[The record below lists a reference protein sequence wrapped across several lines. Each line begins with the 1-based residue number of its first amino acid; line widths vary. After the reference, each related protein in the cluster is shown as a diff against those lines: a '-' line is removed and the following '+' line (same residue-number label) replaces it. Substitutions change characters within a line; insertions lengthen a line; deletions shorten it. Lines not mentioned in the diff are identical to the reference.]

1 MVSPANTPIAADV
14 VICMWGPGHGAGVVS
29 RQMCASVSCWQSD
42 AKPRKRHLGNMS
54 FSNHKSLK
62 LHTRVCSDVPRRE
75 EKGQGRREENSQL
88 GVCFSVDLSNISTQD
103 RVRDTR

>member
-29 RQMCASVSCWQSD
+29 RQMCASVSCWQGD
-42 AKPRKRHLGNMS
+42 AKPRKRHLGSMS
-54 FSNHKSLK
+54 FSSHKSLK
-62 LHTRVCSDVPRRE
+62 LHTHVRE
-75 EKGQGRREENSQL
+75 EKGQGRREENIQL
-88 GVCFSVDLSNISTQD
+88 NVCFLVDLSNISTQD